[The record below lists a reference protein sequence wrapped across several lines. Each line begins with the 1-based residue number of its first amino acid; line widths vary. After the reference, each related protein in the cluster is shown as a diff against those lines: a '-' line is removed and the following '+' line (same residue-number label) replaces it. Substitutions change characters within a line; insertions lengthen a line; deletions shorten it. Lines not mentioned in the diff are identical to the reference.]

1 MFFLDDTD
9 LLFEEDIF
17 EQFFASDNKTFFHTY
32 KKDGNVFA
40 FHRQE
45 DPKRFKVINQDDFVS
60 FETAMG
66 EFSIWGFSV
75 VTFKFY
81 LNGKLMLHYE
91 LDPKKIIL
99 PILMKSMQDQDI
111 KVHANIMILKRSA
124 VQYLIAKIQGHLIH
138 MLRSE
143 IEGYM
148 EECKTESI

>member
-45 DPKRFKVINQDDFVS
+45 DPKRFKVISIDDYVS
-60 FETAMG
+60 FETAMA
-66 EFSIWGFSV
+66 EFSIWGFST

-99 PILMKSMQDQDI
+99 PILMRDI
-111 KVHANIMILKRSA
+111 KKEDRKIHSGVVVIKRN
-124 VQYLIAKIQGHLIH
+124 VVKDLLAKIQGHLIH
-138 MLRSE
+138 MLRSN